1 MDAKAGGQWR
11 LGGLPPGLSR
21 GAGADS
27 VCGEDH
33 GALSS
38 YSRLASLSSLGASSA
53 EVGILGPEG
62 TGLLGRIT

>member
-1 MDAKAGGQWR
+1 MPRQGGKWR
-11 LGGLPPGLSR
+11 LGGLPPGVSR

-27 VCGEDH
+27 VGGEDH

-38 YSRLASLSSLGASSA
+38 YSQLASLSSMGASSA